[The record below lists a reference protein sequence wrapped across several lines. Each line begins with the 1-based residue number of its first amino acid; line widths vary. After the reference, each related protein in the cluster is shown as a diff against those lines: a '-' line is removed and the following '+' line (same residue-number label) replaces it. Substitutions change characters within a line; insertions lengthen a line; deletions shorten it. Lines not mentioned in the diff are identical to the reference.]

1 MNAFVR
7 RWAARLTALG
17 DLWLEAPWPRRL
29 TRIAVYATNR
39 CNSRC
44 LICGQWRAQ
53 PKIDLPADVVL
64 DVLRSP
70 ALSPFATV
78 EIEGGEFLLP
88 PEAHR
93 ILEGLRGRRYTL
105 VTNGLLDDELVT
117 AVRAYRIPAVTV
129 SLDGPPATYTRVRG
143 VAGYDTV
150 VRVIETLR
158 GQTNLS
164 VIYTFSPWND
174 LSDYEHVRD
183 RCRAWGVPLGY
194 NVYSDMAYFDTD
206 APPAPIP
213 FDADSAGRPIA
224 NPYFALYNRWLAG
237 EVTLPCL
244 SIRSRVVVYPD
255 GRVPLCQQLD
265 VTLGNVLD
273 RSLAAIWRD
282 PRTVALQRAHTWCNG
297 CWVSYH
303 RPFDLRL
310 VTALKRALPRPLV
323 RRIVGDSIRDLR
335 SS

>member
-1 MNAFVR
+1 VVA
-7 RWAARLTALG
+7 RWGARLTALAG
-17 DLWLEAPWPRRL
+17 LWLDAPWPRQL
-29 TRIAVYATNR
+29 TRIAVYVTNR

-53 PKIDLPADVVL
+53 PKTDLPAEAVL

-70 ALSPFATV
+70 ALSPFATI
-78 EIEGGEFLLP
+78 EIEGGEFLLH

-93 ILEGLRGRRYTL
+93 ILDGLRGRRYAL
-105 VTNGLLDDELVT
+105 VTNALLGDELVD
-117 AVRAYRIPAVTV
+117 AVRAYRIPAVAV
-129 SLDGPPATYTRVRG
+129 SLDGRPATYARVRG
-143 VAGYDTV
+143 VDGYDAV
-150 VRVIETLR
+150 IRVIEALR
-158 GQTNLS
+158 DETNLS

-174 LSDYEHVRD
+174 RGDYEHVRD
-183 RCRAWGVPLGY
+183 RCRAWDVPLSY
-194 NVYSDMAYFDTD
+194 NIYSDMAYFDTT

-213 FDADSAGRPIA
+213 FETDSAGRPID

-273 RSLAAIWRD
+273 RPLADIWRD
-282 PRTVALQRAHTWCNG
+282 PRTRELQRGHTGCNG

-310 VTALKRALPRPLV
+310 ATVLPGPLL
-323 RRIVGDSIRDLR
+323 RRLADPNLPIDQSLVST
-335 SS
+335 